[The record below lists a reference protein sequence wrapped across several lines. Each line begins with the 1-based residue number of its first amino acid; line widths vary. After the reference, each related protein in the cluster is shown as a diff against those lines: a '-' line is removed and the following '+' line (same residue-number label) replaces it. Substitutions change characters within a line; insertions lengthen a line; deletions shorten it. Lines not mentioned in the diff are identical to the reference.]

1 MKIINIMLMTA
12 VATATLT
19 GCCSK
24 SNEAETAAEY
34 VDDVKVALADSG
46 RIDQRNHHSLPY
58 SPT

>member
-1 MKIINIMLMTA
+1 MLMTA